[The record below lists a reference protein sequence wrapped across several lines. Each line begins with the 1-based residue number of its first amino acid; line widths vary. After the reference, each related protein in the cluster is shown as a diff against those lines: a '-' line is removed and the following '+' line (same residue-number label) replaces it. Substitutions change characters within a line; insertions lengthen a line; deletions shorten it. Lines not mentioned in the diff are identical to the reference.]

1 MERINRLS
9 KPALSGQ
16 ATSTMLKKK
25 KKGKTKQTTFLQQT
39 FFGRYSVPNLVIGAG
54 NIAMGKLKFLFSTSK
69 SPRAGF
75 QVKAS
80 KRKHR
85 DG

>member
-16 ATSTMLKKK
+16 ATTTMLKKK
-25 KKGKTKQTTFLQQT
+25 KQKTKKNYLPSTNLFWEVLRAKPTT
-39 FFGRYSVPNLVIGAG
+39 GAG

-69 SPRAGF
+69 SPRTGF

-80 KRKHR
+80 KTKHR

>member
-1 MERINRLS
+1 M
-9 KPALSGQ
+9 
-16 ATSTMLKKK
+16 
-25 KKGKTKQTTFLQQT
+25 
-39 FFGRYSVPNLVIGAG
+39 PNLVIGAG

-69 SPRAGF
+69 SPRTGF